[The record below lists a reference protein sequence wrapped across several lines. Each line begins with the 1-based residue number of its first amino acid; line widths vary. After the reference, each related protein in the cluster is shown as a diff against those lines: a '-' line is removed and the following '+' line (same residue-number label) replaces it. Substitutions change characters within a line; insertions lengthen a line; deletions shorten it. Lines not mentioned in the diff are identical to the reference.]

1 MKRREF
7 ITLLGGAAVAW
18 PVAARAQ
25 QTAMPVIGFLAIGE
39 PDLAGERVRAFRL
52 GLEQGGF
59 VEGRNVAV
67 EYRWAGGGGS
77 DQLRTIA
84 ADLVRNPVDII
95 MAAGEPSALA
105 SKSATSALPIVFTG
119 GSDPVKLGL
128 VASLNRPGGNT
139 TGVTVLNVELAPKRI
154 QVLNEVLPSIATFVA
169 LLDPSA
175 PGFDI
180 QSRDLP
186 DVAQNLGL
194 KIDFVYAGTTREIES
209 AFENV
214 AQRKPTGLVVG
225 ASPFFNSRSE
235 QIAALSVRY
244 NLPTVFQTREFV
256 LGGGLLSYGG
266 SLAEA
271 YRVAGAYCS
280 RILRGEKPA
289 DLPVQQVTK
298 IELLVNLKTA
308 NTLGVTIPLPLL
320 ARADEVI
327 E

>member
-1 MKRREF
+1 MSSRREF
-7 ITLLGGAAVAW
+7 ITLLGGAAAW
-18 PVAARAQ
+18 PLAARAQ
-25 QTAMPVIGFLAIGE
+25 QAMPVVGFLAIGE

-59 VEGRNVAV
+59 VEGRNVGV

-84 ADLVRNPVDII
+84 ADLVRSPVDII

-105 SKSATSALPIVFTG
+105 SKSVTSALPIVFTG

-128 VASLNRPGGNT
+128 VASLHRPGGNT

-154 QVLNEVLPSIATFVA
+154 QVLNEVLPLIPTFVA
-169 LLDPSA
+169 LLDPGA

-256 LGGGLLSYGG
+256 LRGGLLSYGG

-298 IELLVNLKTA
+298 IELMVNLKTA
-308 NTLGVTIPLPLL
+308 KTLGVTIPLPLIG
-320 ARADEVI
+320 RADEVI

>member
-1 MKRREF
+1 
-7 ITLLGGAAVAW
+7 
-18 PVAARAQ
+18 
-25 QTAMPVIGFLAIGE
+25 
-39 PDLAGERVRAFRL
+39 
-52 GLEQGGF
+52 
-59 VEGRNVAV
+59 
-67 EYRWAGGGGS
+67 
-77 DQLRTIA
+77 
-84 ADLVRNPVDII
+84 

-105 SKSATSALPIVFTG
+105 SKSVTSALPIVFTG

-154 QVLNEVLPSIATFVA
+154 QVLNEVLPSIPTFVA

-186 DVAQNLGL
+186 AVAQNLGL
-194 KIDFVYAGTTREIES
+194 KIDFVYASTTREIES

-308 NTLGVTIPLPLL
+308 KTLGVTIPLPLL

>member
-154 QVLNEVLPSIATFVA
+154 QVLNEVLPSIPTFVA

-214 AQRKPTGLVVG
+214 AQRKPTGLVPRHRG
-225 ASPFFNSRSE
+225 FDSFRS
-235 QIAALSVRY
+235 A
-244 NLPTVFQTREFV
+244 
-256 LGGGLLSYGG
+256 
-266 SLAEA
+266 
-271 YRVAGAYCS
+271 
-280 RILRGEKPA
+280 
-289 DLPVQQVTK
+289 
-298 IELLVNLKTA
+298 
-308 NTLGVTIPLPLL
+308 
-320 ARADEVI
+320 
-327 E
+327 

>member
-25 QTAMPVIGFLAIGE
+25 QTVIGFLAIGE

-154 QVLNEVLPSIATFVA
+154 QVLNEVLPSIPTFVA

>member
-1 MKRREF
+1 
-7 ITLLGGAAVAW
+7 
-18 PVAARAQ
+18 
-25 QTAMPVIGFLAIGE
+25 
-39 PDLAGERVRAFRL
+39 
-52 GLEQGGF
+52 
-59 VEGRNVAV
+59 
-67 EYRWAGGGGS
+67 
-77 DQLRTIA
+77 
-84 ADLVRNPVDII
+84 

-105 SKSATSALPIVFTG
+105 SKSVISALPIVFTG

-128 VASLNRPGGNT
+128 VASLHRPGGNT

-154 QVLNEVLPSIATFVA
+154 QVLNEVLPSIPTFVA
-169 LLDPSA
+169 LLDPGA

-225 ASPFFNSRSE
+225 ASPFFNSRSD
-235 QIAALSVRY
+235 QIAALSVHY

-256 LGGGLLSYGG
+256 LRGGLLSYGG

-280 RILRGEKPA
+280 RILRGEKTA

-308 NTLGVTIPLPLL
+308 KTLGVTIPLPLIG
-320 ARADEVI
+320 RADEVI